1 MLRLQNSI
9 GENIKAAR
17 KAAFIVDSPAV
28 VKFDVH
34 ASNRR

>member
-17 KAAFIVDSPAV
+17 KAAFIVDSQAD
-28 VKFDVH
+28 VKFD
-34 ASNRR
+34 ARTSNRR